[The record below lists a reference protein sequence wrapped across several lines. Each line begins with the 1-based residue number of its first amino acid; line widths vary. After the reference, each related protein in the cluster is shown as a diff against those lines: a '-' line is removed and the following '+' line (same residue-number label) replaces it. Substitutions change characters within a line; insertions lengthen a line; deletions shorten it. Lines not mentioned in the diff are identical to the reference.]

1 MHHDKRFQH
10 HCDFDISNILSVLQQ
25 ESDWFKDTHRQDTFM
40 CFKQT
45 QSIHLIDA
53 PDNCP
58 YKQQGNVIWNGEDL
72 YWWRLRGPYYDACEP
87 IIKALEEKYNGT
99 ATKSVLTRL
108 PAGSKI
114 ARHVDGRPLLH
125 LGRRHHI
132 PITTNDDVQFIIED
146 EIINMKV
153 GECWEIDNT
162 RFHEVKNNG
171 TTDRIHLMVD
181 IVPGDRK
188 DNCEPDCKI
197 CDRVRSKSYSIF
209 YEDRYEL

>member
-87 IIKALEEKYNGT
+87 IIKSLEEKYNGT
-99 ATKSVLTRL
+99 ATKSV
-108 PAGSKI
+108 
-114 ARHVDGRPLLH
+114 
-125 LGRRHHI
+125 
-132 PITTNDDVQFIIED
+132 
-146 EIINMKV
+146 
-153 GECWEIDNT
+153 
-162 RFHEVKNNG
+162 
-171 TTDRIHLMVD
+171 
-181 IVPGDRK
+181 
-188 DNCEPDCKI
+188 
-197 CDRVRSKSYSIF
+197 
-209 YEDRYEL
+209 